1 MENAPVDRTAALLL
15 WEGYRSARP
24 DLATDPEPPS
34 VEYFGDHPELTDEL
48 LGLVLAGTKR
58 ATAALV
64 AEFAAAGDPLPRVG
78 GHWIACDS
86 AGRPRVVLR
95 STELRLGGFASADAA
110 FARDEGEGDL
120 SLEYWREGHL
130 RYWRRVC
137 SGLGV
142 EWGEDVEIVF
152 ERFAVV
158 WPPEHADG

>member
-1 MENAPVDRTAALLL
+1 MENTPVDRTAALRL
-15 WEGYRSARP
+15 WEEYRAARP
-24 DLATDPEPPS
+24 GWATDPEPPPA
-34 VEYFGDHPELTDEL
+34 EYFGDHPELTDEL

-58 ATAALV
+58 ATSALV

-86 AGRPRVVLR
+86 AGRPRAVLR
-95 STELRLGGFASADAA
+95 STELRLGGVGSADAA

-130 RYWRRVC
+130 RYWKRVC
-137 SGLGV
+137 PRLGL
-142 EWGEDVEIVF
+142 EWSEDLEIVF

>member
-1 MENAPVDRTAALLL
+1 VPAPQISLPV
-15 WEGYRSARP
+15 
-24 DLATDPEPPS
+24 
-34 VEYFGDHPELTDEL
+34 EL

-64 AEFAAAGDPLPRVG
+64 AEFTAAGDPLPRVG

-86 AGRPRVVLR
+86 AGLPRVVLR

-130 RYWRRVC
+130 RYWKRVC
-137 SGLGV
+137 AGLGL
-142 EWGEDVEIVF
+142 EWSEELEIVF

-158 WPPEHADG
+158 WPPEHADR